1 MNAKIDNVGSRSSFS
16 FFSFSPFLFSTSR
29 KGKEGGFRRK
39 ERREG
44 RMIFALRNFMERLS
58 RVMLSDV
65 HGENN
70 MEMEVVEER
79 IY

>member
-1 MNAKIDNVGSRSSFS
+1 MKIDNVGSRSSFS
-16 FFSFSPFLFSTSR
+16 FFFFLSFPLFYL
-29 KGKEGGFRRK
+29 KEGKEGGFRRK
-39 ERREG
+39 ERGEG

>member
-1 MNAKIDNVGSRSSFS
+1 
-16 FFSFSPFLFSTSR
+16 
-29 KGKEGGFRRK
+29 
-39 ERREG
+39 
-44 RMIFALRNFMERLS
+44 MIFALRNFMERLS